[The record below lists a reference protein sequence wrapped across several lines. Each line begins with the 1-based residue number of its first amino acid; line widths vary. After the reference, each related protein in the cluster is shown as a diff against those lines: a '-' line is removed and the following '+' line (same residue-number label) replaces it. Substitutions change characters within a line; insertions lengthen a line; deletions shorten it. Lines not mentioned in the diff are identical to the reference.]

1 MRGTAVVLRKKHAV
15 VRHDI
20 YKYAV
25 VHTSNRNKS
34 FDAQANAKHQSSNK
48 MAKGLVSKIIRKYAK
63 MSAIVLN
70 SILESDEERST
81 RNGIHRQRLGPQF
94 HLFIHPFRIGFT
106 RFHSTNSTTAFLAPL
121 SPQTKAIL

>member
-34 FDAQANAKHQSSNK
+34 FDAQANAKHQSSNN
-48 MAKGLVSKIIRKYAK
+48 MAKGLVSRIAVVLVKARISAAK
-63 MSAIVLN
+63 RIPC
-70 SILESDEERST
+70 ICEEQ
-81 RNGIHRQRLGPQF
+81 RNALV
-94 HLFIHPFRIGFT
+94 
-106 RFHSTNSTTAFLAPL
+106 
-121 SPQTKAIL
+121 